1 MAKASTCAWV
11 RSRKTTLPMLNL
23 VVASVDTHCRPFVPD
38 ASYGA
43 TLWPDRHFACNP
55 TVWLMYPA
63 ASSSG
68 RIGSIPVG
76 GSSTVLNPEP
86 YVARRNACE
95 ALIVAFESS
104 TTVSRN
110 RYV

>member
-1 MAKASTCAWV
+1 MDRPSIWSWV
-11 RSRKTTLPMLNL
+11 RSRKTTLPMESR
-23 VVASVDTHCRPFVPD
+23 VAASVGTHCFPFVPD
-38 ASYGA
+38 PSYGA
-43 TLWPDRHFACNP
+43 ALWPDRHFACSP
-55 TVWLMYPA
+55 TVWLTYPA

-68 RIGSIPVG
+68 RIGSNPVG

-86 YVARRNACE
+86 YVSRRNACQ
-95 ALIVAFESS
+95 ALIVLAVSS